1 MRKKGEELQKK
12 MEELEGI
19 KDELSQVT
27 PETFFLGN
35 NALDDQVNGIKQKST
50 ESKDILSG
58 DMKQYET
65 AIKKQVSELDDYLN
79 DEEIEEL
86 LTQ

>member
-1 MRKKGEELQKK
+1 M
-12 MEELEGI
+12 
-19 KDELSQVT
+19 SQVT

-65 AIKKQVSELDDYLN
+65 EIKKQVSELDDYLN